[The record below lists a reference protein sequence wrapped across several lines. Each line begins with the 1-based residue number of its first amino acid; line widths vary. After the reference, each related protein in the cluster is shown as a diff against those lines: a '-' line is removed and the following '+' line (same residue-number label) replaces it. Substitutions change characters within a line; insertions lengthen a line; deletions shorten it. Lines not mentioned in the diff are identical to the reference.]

1 MRGSARVF
9 QSASNAALVAMTGA
23 MLSSAGLACDQ
34 RSVDL
39 DDAATGQM
47 LSLLMP
53 DKIIVEPFTGLKS
66 FDDDPRPDGLE
77 LVLRPVD
84 AFNDPVKI
92 AGAVRVELYQFR
104 QASGQRK
111 GAKIEQW
118 DVALNSQQAQ
128 RLYWNH
134 FTQMYEIPLELD
146 LASAAGADKYVLEV
160 TYNTPLGEH
169 MVSEYVFEAPPAGPG
184 QLAAE

>member
-1 MRGSARVF
+1 MTA
-9 QSASNAALVAMTGA
+9 AAL
-23 MLSSAGLACDQ
+23 SATGLACAQ
-34 RSVDL
+34 RRVDL
-39 DDAATGQM
+39 DDAATAQM
-47 LSLLMP
+47 LLLLMP
-53 DKIIVEPFTGLKS
+53 DRIIVEPFTGLKS
-66 FDDDPRPDGLE
+66 FDDDARPDGLE

-92 AGAVRVELYQFR
+92 AGALRVELYRFR

-118 DVALNSQQAQ
+118 DVPLNTPRAQ

-169 MVSEYVFEAPPAGPG
+169 MVTEYVFEAPPTSGPG